1 MIVMEISKTPLAR
14 LSQNLPE
21 FCKSH
26 WLLRVPISVVF
37 IQQGLSKIP
46 VTLSAANSFD
56 LPYSVWFFV
65 AWGELTAGL
74 GLLLGGLLER
84 SWLGDLITR
93 VSGIIIT
100 GIMAGVFL
108 IGEPDSILDVVLY
121 DQFHLM
127 LLLGGLFF
135 LLRGNRV

>member
-1 MIVMEISKTPLAR
+1 MEISKTSLGR

-26 WLLRVPISVVF
+26 WLLRVPICVVF
-37 IQQGLSKIP
+37 VQQGLSKIP

-65 AWGELTAGL
+65 AWGELTAGV
-74 GLLLGGLLER
+74 GLLLGGLFER

-93 VSGIIIT
+93 LSGVIIT
-100 GIMAGVFL
+100 GIMAGVML
-108 IGEPDSILDVVLY
+108 KILDS
-121 DQFHLM
+121 
-127 LLLGGLFF
+127 
-135 LLRGNRV
+135 

>member
-1 MIVMEISKTPLAR
+1 MKLTR
-14 LSQNLPE
+14 LVDKIPE
-21 FCKSH
+21 FCLSH
-26 WLLRVPISVVF
+26 WLLRIPLAVVF

-65 AWGELTAGL
+65 AWGELTAGV
-74 GLLLGGLLER
+74 GLLLGGLFER

-93 VSGIIIT
+93 LSGVIIT
-100 GIMAGVFL
+100 GIMAGVIL